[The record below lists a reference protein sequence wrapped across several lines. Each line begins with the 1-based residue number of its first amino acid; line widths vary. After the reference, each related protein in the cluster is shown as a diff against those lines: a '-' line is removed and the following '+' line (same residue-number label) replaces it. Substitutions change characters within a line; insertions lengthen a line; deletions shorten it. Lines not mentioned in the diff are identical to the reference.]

1 MTINKENT
9 QVKFLICIKC
19 AVALID
25 YQNFVSMF
33 EFTCQFSKTIGTSL
47 EIGVVIYVN
56 EEHGKYCIQLLHV
69 PLKFLWQS
77 WLYRP
82 QRHKTLSNF
91 QLDSQ
96 LKFQID

>member
-9 QVKFLICIKC
+9 QVKISICIMC
-19 AVALID
+19 AVAQIV

-33 EFTCQFSKTIGTSL
+33 EFTCQFSKTIWTSL

-56 EEHGKYCIQLLHV
+56 EEHGKYCIQLL

-82 QRHKTLSNF
+82 QPHKTLSNF
-91 QLDSQ
+91 QLYSQ
-96 LKFQID
+96 LKFQND